1 MQAQSVCDRAAVVR
15 RVQLSVTQSM
25 IHWGQWC
32 ICCYCVGL
40 CWRTPELMRK
50 LRVRNFYYVRETT
63 RVCVIVSAES
73 GWVCQK
79 VQKKSGFF
87 FLTGCLKVSGGHLH
101 HDKKGQQRGTRE
113 KYCVFIK
120 QWNTFITRVCKKKNI
135 PQPLHYNTNCHT
147 KLNLKMF
154 SVSIMKIRAQSL
166 PVPLVFENP
175 HTPRNRGTR
184 AVVEISPY
192 EMGRNSKPSCF
203 ITC

>member
-1 MQAQSVCDRAAVVR
+1 MQAQSVCVRAAVVR

-50 LRVRNFYYVRETT
+50 LRVRNFYYVRETMC
-63 RVCVIVSAES
+63 VCVIVSAES

-79 VQKKSGFF
+79 VQRKSGFF
-87 FLTGCLKVSGGHLH
+87 FLTGWLKVSGGHLH
-101 HDKKGQQRGTRE
+101 HDKKGQQRRTWE

-120 QWNTFITRVCKKKNI
+120 TMRHIYNHSLREKNI
-135 PQPLHYNTNCHT
+135 PQPLQYNTNCHT
-147 KLNLKMF
+147 KWNLKIF

-166 PVPLVFENP
+166 SI
-175 HTPRNRGTR
+175 T
-184 AVVEISPY
+184 
-192 EMGRNSKPSCF
+192 SCF
-203 ITC
+203 

>member
-1 MQAQSVCDRAAVVR
+1 MVHLLLLCGPLLTDTRADEKAASTKLLLCERNNACMCDSVSRVWLSLSEGAKKVRVFLFNRMLEGLRRPPASWQKGTAERNTGEILCFYQTMKHIYNQSL
-15 RVQLSVTQSM
+15 Q
-25 IHWGQWC
+25 
-32 ICCYCVGL
+32 
-40 CWRTPELMRK
+40 
-50 LRVRNFYYVRETT
+50 
-63 RVCVIVSAES
+63 
-73 GWVCQK
+73 
-79 VQKKSGFF
+79 
-87 FLTGCLKVSGGHLH
+87 
-101 HDKKGQQRGTRE
+101 
-113 KYCVFIK
+113 
-120 QWNTFITRVCKKKNI
+120 KKNI